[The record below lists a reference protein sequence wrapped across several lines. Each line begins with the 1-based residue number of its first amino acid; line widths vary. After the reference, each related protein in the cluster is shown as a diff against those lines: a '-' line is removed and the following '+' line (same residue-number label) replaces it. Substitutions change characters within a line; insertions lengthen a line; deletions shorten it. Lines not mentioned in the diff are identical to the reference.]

1 MEFININNSKE
12 KAIKTGGW
20 SNPGAS
26 FYDRLL
32 ECMYCKGDIPTG
44 AKELDEKIKKKEY
57 LQWHDFLKEAYLIA
71 PVSKIKNSPYGK
83 TPYTRSGCSY
93 PHHAFKGKELVVSI
107 PGLKAAYR
115 RACQMGALKGDLKDH
130 LERHIKELGITA
142 SFQNNKLTWNE
153 SVEEVSEFDINELT
167 DEEILE
173 YFEEGFEDLELDD
186 SYFTEAGEST
196 KHGIEEFKSRWKYN
210 EEKHNIHYEN
220 RDFSI
225 DLTKDF
231 GEWEDT
237 HKDKFK
243 PTGSPL
249 GVINENGGPVIIID
263 HKRFWRFD
271 VDEQDAMLLHEIGH
285 IVCQQSPKPF
295 PKSIKELVYRI
306 KKAIQRLM
314 ARIKMRKYKK
324 GIHDN
329 GYHEIEAD
337 IYAATRTSPEAMK
350 KVLQNIYKKG
360 VIWED
365 FVEVAEKKTPEDTI
379 KKQFEKSKGKNG
391 LPTEYEAFK
400 KEMIKR
406 VAIKMANDF
415 YIKNK
420 DKDMTEDD
428 EDTRQRTRALND
440 LKLLNSKY
448 FKKESV
454 DQENVEAIIES
465 NFQDIYLYLM
475 EDSGINFFEAADNL
489 ASVQLDGTS
498 LSRKIWEEVG
508 GNTPEALHKW
518 MCNNITYE
526 KSLKGWKLKSPE
538 EVYKLKTGICHDQS
552 LFSAYMLHA
561 NGYTVSGQIFFVE
574 CVDAGDNPDGN
585 AHTLTYYGVD
595 ATGNLEWD
603 YYWFETAW
611 EEYIGIHGPYDS
623 LHDLKDAVVEAYK
636 KAKDINS
643 HDSKFNVLALG
654 DVGHYRRGM
663 SLMKYINSWETKEI
677 RLDDNKLYRVTHN
690 GVGIYEA
697 LKKQTSAENWR
708 KLLSS
713 PAFTWLPKPK
723 EYPSDYISYFTKE
736 GIDKYNE
743 LVAPIVSNIIGDNVN
758 LDITS
763 EKKVGDIIYRD
774 QYQVIAKN
782 KPDEIESQ
790 INEYTELIEM
800 MAQSNP
806 SNELFIESAKALTKN
821 DGANR
826 RILLDTFLSTI
837 TTPEELNKYMDCIE
851 YGFMSKKDG
860 RIDQNH
866 EKFDDEEYFYKHYYL
881 QSPGKLLESRLG
893 VCWDQT
899 ELERLWF
906 NYKGINNT
914 VVYIEILD
922 GKNIPSHTFLIYE
935 TEEDYRWFEHSWG
948 QFRGIHSFKTLKDLF
963 TTVITNHQKFNNDTE
978 SPVNVKLLPN
988 SPSYG
993 ISCNQFMKYARK
1005 QHGVDLGDISNEI
1018 FNESGDYF
1026 KVLKSDLTDGF
1037 TPKPQRSLS
1046 EFTRKYIT
1054 NELAKKYKKDG
1065 KLIGMMRDQNPKYDD
1080 DCFIWIDDNDDYVCA
1095 ITYDS
1100 KPNEDGHTYISG
1112 IDVAYKYLGCGLG
1125 VQMLEFAIDHGVD
1138 ALNCQYDNTVALKMY
1153 LDHGFEI
1160 SEESRK
1166 RVAAGL
1172 SSTYDLFLKKQ
1183 NLITPSLLDEIS
1195 EDIDSTPDPKYDPP
1209 LPFDQLPEHLKG
1221 DEVHAWRA
1229 KHGIELIHK
1238 EPTLEELERIWKNW
1252 NLMSKAQKIIS
1263 NNESIRL
1270 FGMDNREHYWKLVLT
1285 EYPHKKVA
1293 PEKRGINRAHIK
1305 EYTESESHEM
1315 DFDKLYFGSQTEL
1328 DSKTISVKSPRGLI
1342 LFQTIRAAS
1351 LNGLNKDGIAKE
1363 YFESILAKNN
1373 KEIFKPKYTVIYG
1386 PITSSGDNEKPLT
1399 KVQLYHD
1406 VPSYTEVGSG
1416 STTVYIYEVDIDK
1429 IKYELSLIEDGWLYK
1444 GTTKLPIRQVGSTEL
1459 QWSIT
1464 YSSKIG
1470 TTGSIEIKD
1479 IKESVMYE
1487 CGIHRGQGI
1496 DGDDMVWLE
1505 QYLLEEGET
1514 LYVPYSEK
1522 ADNAKSDKNG
1532 NRRKELYVAF
1542 IEWCKEFNDKNVFG
1556 SIFDKDAF
1564 TETYPFIP
1572 NEMRYFYRLANPLL
1586 CVLDGDLTFFQASEL
1601 KEVNEDNPDID
1612 KLIIF
1617 AATPND
1623 FRVFNI
1629 EDKKVYKG
1637 VEEKNSIVLKD
1648 VLGESFDLYIQN
1660 MINKGDF
1667 LNK

>member
-1 MEFININNSKE
+1 MELITINNSKNS
-12 KAIKTGGW
+12 AIKSGGW

-26 FYDRLL
+26 FYNRLL
-32 ECMYCKGDIPTG
+32 ECFYCKGNIPTD
-44 AKELDEKIKKKEY
+44 AQELDKKIKSKEY
-57 LQWHDFLKEAYLIA
+57 LQWYDFLKEAYLVA
-71 PVSKIKNSPYGK
+71 PITKIQNSPYGK
-83 TPYTRSGCSY
+83 TPYTRSGCGY
-93 PHHAFKGKELVVSI
+93 PHHVFKGKELVVSI
-107 PGLKAAYR
+107 PGLKAAYK
-115 RACQMGALKGDLKDH
+115 RACQMGIMKGNVQEH
-130 LERHIKELGITA
+130 LERHIKELGIQA
-142 SFQNNKLTWNE
+142 SFQNNRLTWNE
-153 SVEEVSEFDINELT
+153 EVEFIEEETNLELKLGDNGVAYYAPSDNLMSRLEELKLKEKNLHDEINIIKSSYEFKINNKEFKELYHQKFNELKK
-167 DEEILE
+167 I
-173 YFEEGFEDLELDD
+173 
-186 SYFTEAGEST
+186 ES
-196 KHGIEEFKSRWKYN
+196 E
-210 EEKHNIHYEN
+210 
-220 RDFSI
+220 
-225 DLTKDF
+225 
-231 GEWEDT
+231 
-237 HKDKFK
+237 
-243 PTGSPL
+243 
-249 GVINENGGPVIIID
+249 
-263 HKRFWRFD
+263 
-271 VDEQDAMLLHEIGH
+271 
-285 IVCQQSPKPF
+285 
-295 PKSIKELVYRI
+295 IKEL
-306 KKAIQRLM
+306 
-314 ARIKMRKYKK
+314 
-324 GIHDN
+324 
-329 GYHEIEAD
+329 
-337 IYAATRTSPEAMK
+337 
-350 KVLQNIYKKG
+350 
-360 VIWED
+360 
-365 FVEVAEKKTPEDTI
+365 
-379 KKQFEKSKGKNG
+379 
-391 LPTEYEAFK
+391 
-400 KEMIKR
+400 
-406 VAIKMANDF
+406 
-415 YIKNK
+415 
-420 DKDMTEDD
+420 
-428 EDTRQRTRALND
+428 
-440 LKLLNSKY
+440 
-448 FKKESV
+448 
-454 DQENVEAIIES
+454 ENENNASVEAVIES
-465 NFQDIYLYLM
+465 NFRDIYLYLM
-475 EDSGINFFEAADNL
+475 ENSGIDLYQESFMSDYVANPAN
-489 ASVQLDGTS
+489 TS
-498 LSRKIWEEVG
+498 DETLFAKKIWEEIG
-508 GNTPEALHKW
+508 DHTPEALHKW
-518 MCNNITYE
+518 VCNNISYLKDT
-526 KSLKGWKLKSPE
+526 KGWKLKTPKDTYETKS
-538 EVYKLKTGICHDQS
+538 GICHDQA
-552 LFSAYMLHA
+552 LFNVFMLHTLTPVT
-561 NGYTVSGQIFFVE
+561 GRIFFVE
-574 CVDAGDNPDGN
+574 CKDDIDHRDGN
-585 AHTLTYYGVD
+585 AHTLAYYGLD
-595 ATGNLEWD
+595 PTGNLEWD

-611 EEYIGIHGPYDS
+611 DNHIGIHGPYDS
-623 LHDLKDAVVEAYK
+623 VHDLKDAIVEAYK
-636 KAKDINS
+636 KDDDINS
-643 HDSKFNVLALG
+643 NNPEFNILGLG
-654 DVGHYRRGM
+654 DVSNHHKNMNMNQYV
-663 SLMKYINSWETKEI
+663 KSWELHPISLT
-677 RLDDNKLYRVTHN
+677 DD
-690 GVGIYEA
+690 
-697 LKKQTSAENWR
+697 
-708 KLLSS
+708 
-713 PAFTWLPKPK
+713 
-723 EYPSDYISYFTKE
+723 
-736 GIDKYNE
+736 
-743 LVAPIVSNIIGDNVN
+743 
-758 LDITS
+758 
-763 EKKVGDIIYRD
+763 EKKNEVAD
-774 QYQVIAKN
+774 V
-782 KPDEIESQ
+782 SQ
-790 INEYTELIEM
+790 INEYANLIDLI
-800 MAQSNP
+800 ANNGFD
-806 SNELFIESAKALTKN
+806 NELLLESTEVLAKGKKVT
-821 DGANR
+821 R
-826 RILLDTFLSTI
+826 RQLLDRFMSSI

-860 RIDQNH
+860 RIDSKH
-866 EKFDDEEYFYKHYYL
+866 KKFDDEKYFYKHYYL
-881 QSPGKLLESRLG
+881 QSPGKLLESKLG

-922 GKNIPSHTFLIYE
+922 GKDIPSHTFLIYE

-988 SPSYG
+988 APSYG

-1005 QHGVDLGDISNEI
+1005 QHGVDLVDISNEI

-1080 DCFIWIDDNDDYVCA
+1080 DCFIWIDSNDDYVCA

-1209 LPFDQLPEHLKG
+1209 LPFDQLPEHLKE

-1351 LNGLNKDGIAKE
+1351 FNGLNKDGIAKE

-1514 LYVPYSEK
+1514 FYVPYSEK